1 MRSGAYVIGRGS
13 VGSVLVVIGRDV
25 KETIHWL
32 YVCELVIVQVLGTP
46 PSPHSTLIKAP
57 SKP

>member
-25 KETIHWL
+25 KDIGYMCVNW
-32 YVCELVIVQVLGTP
+32 
-46 PSPHSTLIKAP
+46 
-57 SKP
+57 